1 MDKVARL
8 SKEERSE
15 LFQATAVTMG
25 MRTDVI
31 EKDFWV
37 CFMLKHLFHDC
48 IYKDA
53 FVLDYP
59 IATFLF
65 WHVDDDNVTWDTYFC
80 NFLHEVMS

>member
-37 CFMLKHLFHDC
+37 CFMLKHL
-48 IYKDA
+48 
-53 FVLDYP
+53 L
-59 IATFLF
+59 
-65 WHVDDDNVTWDTYFC
+65 
-80 NFLHEVMS
+80 